1 MKKNLSKILLKTDSI
16 IRNPVHLII
25 ITNRRSINHSTIH
38 RIYTRLPPRKLNDL
52 IPTLDKLSVV
62 HQEARRLCV

>member
-25 ITNRRSINHSTIH
+25 ITNGRSINHSTIH
-38 RIYTRLPPRKLNDL
+38 RQ
-52 IPTLDKLSVV
+52 V
-62 HQEARRLCV
+62 HIRGFHLEN

>member
-25 ITNRRSINHSTIH
+25 ITNGRSINHSTIYRQVRGFH
-38 RIYTRLPPRKLNDL
+38 LEN
-52 IPTLDKLSVV
+52 
-62 HQEARRLCV
+62 